1 MFLGAGEEQ
10 CEAIEIA
17 LDLGLKVIAVDSNPE
32 RKQ

>member
-17 LDLGLKVIAVDSNPE
+17 LDLGLKVVAVDSNPE